1 MVANHWDDDWDVPVR
16 VRRVNRRADYGFYY
30 PPPRRGLAA
39 YGYNNLIIG
48 ICTVVF
54 FLEMLFP
61 KIIDYLALWPTKV
74 VYMPWQLVTAIFLH
88 GGFDHYLVNMIV
100 LFFFGAELERRV
112 GSRMYLEIFLVSG
125 IVGNLGYIA
134 FCYAT
139 HSFAPALGASGA
151 IYGVMATLAI
161 IAPEIRV
168 LLFFFIPISI
178 RAALLLFI
186 LYNLLSMPFSSV
198 TGVAYSAHLA
208 GILAGLYYGNK
219 IGRRPHFWF
228 TF

>member
-1 MVANHWDDDWDVPVR
+1 MPGDWEDWNVPVR
-16 VRRVNRRADYGFYY
+16 VKRSRRDFPY
-30 PPPRRGLAA
+30 PPPKKGLAA
-39 YGYNNLIIG
+39 YGYNNIIIG

-61 KIIDYLALWPTKV
+61 GKIIDYFALWPTKV
-74 VYMPWQLVTAIFLH
+74 IYMPWQLVTAIFLH

-112 GSRMYLEIFLVSG
+112 GSAKYLEIFLVSG
-125 IVGNLGYIA
+125 VVGNLGYIA

-151 IYGVMATLAI
+151 IYGVMAALAV

-168 LLFFFIPISI
+168 LLFFFIPLSI
-178 RAALLLFI
+178 RAALILFI

-198 TGVAYSAHLA
+198 TGIAYSAHLA

-219 IGRRPHFWF
+219 IGRRPYFWF
-228 TF
+228 SY

>member
-1 MVANHWDDDWDVPVR
+1 MHDDDWDIPVR
-16 VRRVNRRADYGFYY
+16 VKRSVRRADYFPY
-30 PPPRRGLAA
+30 PPPRKGLAA
-39 YGYNNLIIG
+39 YGYNNVIIG
-48 ICTVVF
+48 ICTIVF

-61 KIIDYLALWPTKV
+61 QIVNYFALWPTKV
-74 VYMPWQLVTAIFLH
+74 LYMPWQLVTAIFLH
-88 GGFDHYLVNMIV
+88 GGFMHYLVNMIV

-112 GSRMYLEIFLVSG
+112 GGRKYLEIFFVSG

-139 HSFAPALGASGA
+139 HSFYPALGASGA
-151 IYGVMATLAI
+151 IYGVMAALAV

-168 LLFFFIPISI
+168 LLFFFIPLSI

-186 LYNLLSMPFSSV
+186 LYNLLSIPLSSV
-198 TGVAYSAHLA
+198 TGIAYSAHLA

-219 IGRRPHFWF
+219 IGRRPVYWF
-228 TF
+228 EF